1 MVDHLEEM
9 PVDLTEAFGQAVST
23 LIAWK
28 DGEEPAV
35 NVHGRPTPISAIA
48 GLVETYKGTMPAK
61 LYWPLVRHANRSPEH
76 RTEAFKLAEDS
87 SYETGAR
94 CLLQWIRNNESKFW
108 QNEAFRDDLG
118 RQPVAGDTSPSRNG
132 IRRGKR
138 DGIAQRGGLTGVVS
152 SRFVQLTAVDCT
164 VRA

>member
-1 MVDHLEEM
+1 MV
-9 PVDLTEAFGQAVST
+9 PLTRRGIQIPFQLRE
-23 LIAWK
+23 
-28 DGEEPAV
+28 
-35 NVHGRPTPISAIA
+35 
-48 GLVETYKGTMPAK
+48 AK
-61 LYWPLVRHANRSPEH
+61 LI
-76 RTEAFKLAEDS
+76 KLADKIS
-87 SYETGAR
+87 NVRSVAASPRSIGDAAASR
-94 CLLQWIRNNESKFW
+94 LHRILRG
-108 QNEAFRDDLG
+108 G

>member
-1 MVDHLEEM
+1 MVDCLEQM

-28 DGEEPAV
+28 DGEEPTV

-48 GLVETYKGTMPAK
+48 SLVETYKGTMPAK
-61 LYWPLVRHANRSPEH
+61 LYWPLVRHANRSPER

-108 QNEAFRDDLG
+108 ENEAFRDDLE
-118 RQPVAGDTSPSRNG
+118 GDLER
-132 IRRGKR
+132 
-138 DGIAQRGGLTGVVS
+138 A
-152 SRFVQLTAVDCT
+152 
-164 VRA
+164 VRATFVEGPDGHILSLALLAAPSDYGI